1 MDILMTTGV
10 LGLVLLVLLAGGLW
24 IGLALTTVGFV
35 AIHFFTPAPAGSMM
49 ATTLWDNSWG
59 WALTALPLFVWM
71 GEILFRAKLSEDMF
85 TGLAPWLDRL
95 PGRLLHVNIVGCGV
109 MAAVAGSSAVTSAT
123 VGRMS
128 LPELKQRGYDE
139 KMSIGTLAGS
149 GTLGLLIPPSI
160 MMIVYGISAQQS
172 ISRLFIAGIVPGLLL
187 ALMFSV
193 YCMIQA
199 RSRSGIDAPDWAGW
213 PAAVA
218 AFRRSVWA
226 LLAPPVVMGGIYFG
240 IFTASEAAAA
250 GSLYAILVA
259 VLVYRNF
266 GLRDLWHCAY
276 ATMRTSMMVFLII
289 AGAAMFGH
297 AITLV
302 RLPVGVTE
310 AVVSLGLGPIGF
322 VLVVMGLIFVLG
334 MFLESIAI
342 ILITTPILL
351 PTMISLG
358 IDPIWYGVLL
368 MINLELAMITPP
380 VGMNL
385 FVIKG
390 ITGAQLGTIVRGAAP
405 FVAIMVAGLGV
416 LIAVPELATW
426 LPAAAGFGR

>member
-1 MDILMTTGV
+1 VTLILVFAGLILLLISGIPIFAA
-10 LGLVLLVLLAGGLW
+10 LGLTASAILLIVEGDVDGLGDAAFTHLNKPVLST
-24 IGLALTTVGFV
+24 I
-35 AIHFFTPAPAGSMM
+35 
-49 ATTLWDNSWG
+49 
-59 WALTALPLFVWM
+59 PLFVFM
-71 GEILFRAKLSEDMF
+71 AQVMIRARVIDDLYSFAHTVVGHIKGGLGVATVLACTIFAAISGSSVATALS
-85 TGLAPWLDRL
+85 
-95 PGRLLHVNIVGCGV
+95 I
-109 MAAVAGSSAVTSAT
+109 GSSAIPQMK
-123 VGRMS
+123 RF
-128 LPELKQRGYDE
+128 GYRERDAL
-139 KMSIGTLAGS
+139 GVVAAG
-149 GTLGLLIPPSI
+149 GTLGILIPPSGP
-160 MMIVYGISAQQS
+160 MILYAIVSEAS
-172 ISRLFIAGIVPGLLL
+172 IGALFLAGIVPGLLL
-187 ALMFSV
+187 ALMFSA

-199 RSRSGIDAPDWAGW
+199 RSRTGVDAPEWAGW
-213 PAAVA
+213 STAVA

-226 LLAPPVVMGGIYFG
+226 LLAPPVVMGGIYLG

-250 GSLYAILVA
+250 GSLYALLVA

-266 GLRDLWHCAY
+266 GLRDLWACAY
-276 ATMRTSMMVFLII
+276 ATMRTSMMVFMII

-310 AVVSLGLGPIGF
+310 TVASLGLGPIGF
-322 VLVVMGLIFVLG
+322 VLVVMALIFVLG

-390 ITGAQLGTIVRGAAP
+390 ISNASLSTIVRGAAP
-405 FVAIMVAGLGV
+405 FVAIMIAGLAL
-416 LIAVPELATW
+416 LILVPELATW
-426 LPAAAGFGR
+426 LPTAAGFGR